1 MIRTGTAGEQDEM
14 PGEGSLD
21 FGASNASVR
30 TNGRR
35 RLSGTVAPETP
46 GNREKGERKHMTA
59 FTLGLIVG
67 GLVGL
72 PIALH
77 LAGRKSGIKEDEDER
92 EKPAV

>member
-35 RLSGTVAPETP
+35 RLSGTVAPATP
-46 GNREKGERKHMTA
+46 GNREKGGNMTA